1 MKTYGYARV
10 STMKQSIARQIDNIK
25 KKYPEAVVIS
35 EAFTGTRMDRP
46 AWTKLKKQLKSG
58 DTVIFDEISRMSRD
72 AAEGF
77 EEYKSLYEQGINLV
91 FLKESMLNTDNFR
104 QTAQLAMTGSDIDVV
119 LKGINEYLMILAE
132 KQIRAAFE
140 TAQHEVDFLHQ
151 RTSEGV
157 QKAKE
162 RYERETIMGIP
173 HEKQNVGRPKGAV
186 IETKKEKDMKTK
198 ILKMSI
204 CFEGT
209 MNDKEVMETL
219 KIARNTYY
227 KYKKLLKAEQ

>member
-1 MKTYGYARV
+1 
-10 STMKQSIARQIDNIK
+10 
-25 KKYPEAVVIS
+25 
-35 EAFTGTRMDRP
+35 MDRP

-58 DTVIFDEISRMSRD
+58 DTVVFDEISRMSRD

-186 IETKKEKDMKTK
+186 IETKKEKDMKAK
-198 ILKMSI
+198 ILKMSN

-227 KYKKLLKAEQ
+227 RYKKLLKAEQ

>member
-25 KKYPEAVVIS
+25 KKYPEAVIIS

-58 DTVIFDEISRMSRD
+58 DTVVFDEISRMSRD

-186 IETKKEKDMKTK
+186 IETKKEKDMKAK
-198 ILKMSI
+198 ILKMSN

-219 KIARNTYY
+219 KISRNTYY

>member
-25 KKYPEAVVIS
+25 KKYPEAVIIS

-46 AWTKLKKQLKSG
+46 AWNKLKKQLKSG
-58 DTVIFDEISRMSRD
+58 DTVVFDEISRMSRD

-91 FLKESMLNTDNFR
+91 FLKEAMLNTDNFR

-186 IETKKEKDMKTK
+186 IETKKEKDMKAK
-198 ILKMSI
+198 IL
-204 CFEGT
+204 
-209 MNDKEVMETL
+209 
-219 KIARNTYY
+219 
-227 KYKKLLKAEQ
+227 